1 MSLFDVL
8 QSGSF
13 SSALGTLTGQ
23 ARSAASDLQRKT
35 PGGVGGL
42 VGAGVLGALLGNVVS
57 SDMVKNVALLGA
69 GAVAWNF
76 YQKWSNRQSEPSGQE
91 AGTTG
96 SPVSM
101 QLDPTAELVMRTM
114 IFAARADG
122 TMDAI
127 ERQRID
133 GVLQNMLGNRD
144 VAPLLAGIQQE
155 TLDPGRIASGV
166 HSTEQ
171 AEDLYRL
178 SCVVIDIDH
187 FMERGYLDALAR
199 ALHIADAR
207 KAEIEMEA
215 GQARQQLMAAI
226 GQ

>member
-1 MSLFDVL
+1 MSLFDIL

-13 SSALGTLTGQ
+13 NSALGALTGQ
-23 ARSAASDLQRKT
+23 ARSAAADLNRKT

-57 SDMVKNVALLGA
+57 GDMVRNVALLGA

-76 YQKWSNRQSEPSGQE
+76 YQKWSGRQDGTAAPE
-91 AGTTG
+91 AGTNAATMT
-96 SPVSM
+96 M

-122 TMDAI
+122 MVDAI

-133 GVLQNMLGNRD
+133 TVLQNMLGNRD
-144 VAPLLAGIQQE
+144 AGPLLSRMQQE

-166 HSTEQ
+166 RSTEQ

-178 SCVVIDIDH
+178 SCAVIDIDH
-187 FMERGYLDALAR
+187 FMERGYLDALAD
-199 ALHIADAR
+199 ALHIAADRKAAIEQEAGEAR
-207 KAEIEMEA
+207 K
-215 GQARQQLMAAI
+215 QLMAATR
-226 GQ
+226 Q